1 MAPKKKKKAEAS
13 GGAGKEADKEA
24 EAERQAQLHKEYE
37 ILNEIFRNLKR
48 KADQLRKDNEILQNE
63 TNQIRIESQEY
74 VSYMSKQ
81 AQKREDALAVLSK
94 QREQKLGELSKER
107 EEMVEKHKEQVTE
120 LNKEILEKGA
130 ELEQLNFEIA
140 EHENVQRLQQQQL
153 GSIAELEQELASARC
168 RHSETLQA
176 LKASSLR
183 EKERYQVEAK
193 HKVRELTFKVN
204 KEVSVC
210 LLSYLQQVSE
220 ENHRLHQELQQMIQ
234 RVRALR
240 SRQELLETQRR
251 QLLLEKEYAREL
263 QHLRASTR

>member
-107 EEMVEKHKEQVTE
+107 EEMVEKHKEQVNE

-204 KEVSVC
+204 K
-210 LLSYLQQVSE
+210 VSE